1 MTVVEQVLDP
11 PAPPGGAGA
20 APALADDPPQREAG
34 RSATGLVGRIR
45 AWLPEG
51 GSLPE
56 EAWWQRHRVL
66 LVIVA
71 LHVPAIVIYAMVRG
85 YGVWHGLLETSVVA
99 GFGLLAI
106 PRRRRSGASVQVDGE
121 AALLSRKRRR
131 LHAAAAGFA
140 LLSSSAILVHLS
152 GGLIEMHFHFFVVI
166 GLMTLYQD
174 WQPFLLAIAFVV
186 VHHGVMGTLYPTSV
200 YDHASAL
207 QRPWLWALI
216 HAGFVL
222 ASSGTFLAAWK
233 LNEQAR
239 SAEQESH
246 HRLEASEERYR
257 SVVNSC
263 REVVFQTDRRGCWTF
278 LSPAWT
284 AITGEPVVERLGRQA
299 VESVHPDD
307 RARVVGAARE
317 DGELEYRLVTP
328 DGAARTVETRW
339 RSLAD
344 AEGRFAGTSGT
355 IHDVTDRRRLEADL
369 TQAQRLESVGRLA
382 AGIAHEINTPVQY
395 VGDNVQFLSH
405 SLDSLMELLGDYRAV
420 LGESESLIPE
430 ASGRL
435 LADREQA
442 VDIAYLEAEM
452 PDAIRGALDGI
463 QRVTSIVRAMRR
475 FGYTESERGPL
486 DLNELVTNT
495 LTVAKGEYRH
505 LAEVETD
512 FGDLPPVEGYRGE
525 LGQVFLNLIVNAA
538 HAIADRDA
546 GEPGRIRVRTW
557 SEQGAALVA
566 VEDNGCGIPSEV
578 EDKIFDQFFTTK
590 EVGRGTGQGLALAR
604 AIVVN
609 KHGGQLT
616 FTSRAGRGATFFVRL
631 PVAELDRAAESL
643 PA

>member
-1 MTVVEQVLDP
+1 MTAVEQALDP
-11 PAPPGGAGA
+11 PAPVDAEA
-20 APALADDPPQREAG
+20 APARAGDAPQRETEM
-34 RSATGLVGRIR
+34 RETSLVGRIR

-66 LVIVA
+66 LVIIA
-71 LHVPAIVIYAMVRG
+71 LHVPAIVIFAVVRG
-85 YGVWHGLLETSVVA
+85 YGFRHGLLETSVVA
-99 GFGLLAI
+99 AFGLLAI
-106 PRRRRSGASVQVDGE
+106 PRRRGSVAAEGADGD

-131 LHAAAAGFA
+131 LHAAAAGLA
-140 LLSSSAILVHLS
+140 LLSCSAILVHLS

-174 WQPFLLAIAFVV
+174 WQPFLLAIAFVA

-200 YDHASAL
+200 YDHLSAQ

-239 SAEQESH
+239 SAEQESYR
-246 HRLEASEERYR
+246 RLGASEERYR
-257 SVVNSC
+257 SVVNAC
-263 REVVFQTDRRGCWTF
+263 REVVFQTDGRGRWTF

-284 AITGEPVVERLGRQA
+284 TITGEPVVERLGCPA
-299 VESVHPDD
+299 GDSVHPDD
-307 RARVVGAARE
+307 RARVVGASRE
-317 DGELEYRLVTP
+317 DGELEFRLVTP
-328 DGAARTVETRW
+328 GGAARTVETRW
-339 RSLAD
+339 RSLSD

-355 IHDVTDRRRLEADL
+355 IHDVTDRRRLEAEL
-369 TQAQRLESVGRLA
+369 IQAQRLESVGRLA

-405 SLDSLMELLGDYRAV
+405 SLGALMELLGDYRAV
-420 LGESESLIPE
+420 LGESGSLIPE

-435 LADREQA
+435 LADREEA
-442 VDIAYLEAEM
+442 VDMAYLEAEM
-452 PDAIRGALDGI
+452 PDAIGGALDGI

-475 FGYTESERGPL
+475 FGYTDSERGPL
-486 DLNELVTNT
+486 DLNELVANT
-495 LTVAKGEYRH
+495 LTVARGEYRH
-505 LAEVETD
+505 LAEVETE
-512 FGDLPPVEGYRGE
+512 FGNLPPVSGYRGD

-546 GEPGRIRVRTW
+546 GGPGRIRVRTW
-557 SEQGAALVA
+557 SEHGAAFVA
-566 VEDNGCGIPSEV
+566 VEDNGCGIPSDV
-578 EDKIFDQFFTTK
+578 EDKIFEQFFTTK

-609 KHGGQLT
+609 KHAGQLT
-616 FTSRAGRGATFFVRL
+616 FTSRAGRGTTFFVSL
-631 PVAELDRAAESL
+631 PVTDVDRAAESL